1 MKADKLAKM
10 SNTEKLNYYS
20 KIIESNKNEAAKIEG
35 RIAAITEQL
44 KEMNIHSEEEL
55 HSTIKML
62 QKNIDEKQKMYD
74 TKMRNFEN
82 AFAEYLQD

>member
-35 RIAAITEQL
+35 RISAITEQL